1 MQVSD
6 LNGVTVRLTL
16 NLSLVNIAGTYYL
29 SDMHQ
34 DTINKYDAYYDDGVG
49 KWIKVECLND
59 LMDATHDSIDC
70 AACYTFIKVPI
81 PANDGGSSCTLR
93 QRILNH
99 YNKRHIPSANIEI
112 VKDLY

>member
-6 LNGVTVRLTL
+6 LNGVKVRLTL
-16 NLSLVNIAGTYYL
+16 NLSLVTVAGTYYL

-34 DTINKYDAYYDDGVG
+34 DTINKYDSYYDDDLQ
-49 KWIKVECLND
+49 KWVNVECLGD
-59 LMDATHDSIDC
+59 LERATKDSIDDAEYC
-70 AACYTFIKVPI
+70 TFIKVPV
-81 PANDGGSSCTLR
+81 PATDGGSSCTLR

-99 YNKRHIPSANIEI
+99 FPSADIEI